1 LGLTSE
7 AAKYNLLKMTNAGR
21 RFPAFWG
28 PGFDWVPDHN
38 WGGSGMIGMQ
48 DMLLQE
54 ANGKIYLFP
63 AWPKNWN
70 VHFKLHASNNTTVE
84 AKLENGKLQL
94 LKVIPEE
101 RKRDIQNVLELSI
114 EEKNNLN

>member
-1 LGLTSE
+1 
-7 AAKYNLLKMTNAGR
+7 LKMANSDR

-48 DMLLQE
+48 EMLLQE

-63 AWPKNWN
+63 AWPKDWN
-70 VHFKLHASNNTTVE
+70 VHFKLHAPKNTTVE
-84 AKLENGKLQL
+84 VELVNGELKF
-94 LKVIPEE
+94 LKVIPQE
-101 RKRDIQNVLELSI
+101 RKKDIINLLNKSAT
-114 EEKNNLN
+114 EKINLN